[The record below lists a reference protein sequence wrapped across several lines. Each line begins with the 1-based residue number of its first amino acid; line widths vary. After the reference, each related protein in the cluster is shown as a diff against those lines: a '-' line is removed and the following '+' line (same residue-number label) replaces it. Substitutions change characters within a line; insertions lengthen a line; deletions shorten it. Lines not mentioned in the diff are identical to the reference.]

1 MACPE
6 SLRTQSYFDGALE
19 GDAASEAA
27 RHVESCA
34 DCTKLLHDL
43 EAMHSAIR
51 SHATY
56 YHAEPALRARVRT
69 RLDSAASSGAG
80 WFALRARQFW
90 TGVVSGGLATAAAA
104 AVAFMLLLPSD
115 ADEVIADVSA
125 AHARS
130 LIGSHV
136 IDVASS
142 DPDVVKSWL
151 KRRGQLAP
159 PVGDFSR
166 EGYRLVGARADYVY
180 EGGAGVAV
188 YRHGNHI
195 VNVFAWATDEDQD
208 LPDSASSSGTN
219 IVFWKKGNI
228 VYCAVSNLA
237 MNDLKSFSARL
248 QQQA

>member
-1 MACPE
+1 MGCTE
-6 SLRTQSYFDGALE
+6 QLRTQSYFDGALE
-19 GDAASEAA
+19 GDAAREAA
-27 RHVESCA
+27 RHIESCA

-56 YHAEPALRARVRT
+56 YRAEPALRARVRSS
-69 RLDSAASSGAG
+69 LDSTASSGAG

-90 TGVVSGGLATAAAA
+90 TGVASGGLATAAAA

-115 ADEVIADVSA
+115 ADEVVADVSA

-130 LIGSHV
+130 LIGAHV
-136 IDVASS
+136 IDIASS
-142 DPDVVKSWL
+142 NPAVVKRWL
-151 KRRGQLAP
+151 ARRGQLAP
-159 PVGDFSR
+159 PVADFAG
-166 EGYRLVGARADYVY
+166 EGYHLIGARADYVY
-180 EGGAGVAV
+180 EGGAGVTV
-188 YRHGNHI
+188 YRHDNHI

-208 LPDSASSSGTN
+208 LPQSASNAGYN
-219 IVFWKKGNI
+219 IVFWKKGNV
-228 VYCAVSNLA
+228 VYCAVSNIA

>member
-1 MACPE
+1 MACTE
-6 SLRTQSYFDGALE
+6 QLRTQSYFDGALE
-19 GDAASEAA
+19 GETAQEAA
-27 RHVESCA
+27 RHIESCA

-56 YHAEPALRARVRT
+56 YRADPSLRARVRT
-69 RLDSAASSGAG
+69 SLDSKSSSGAG

-90 TGVVSGGLATAAAA
+90 AGVMSGGLATAAAA

-142 DPDVVKSWL
+142 DPDVVKGWL
-151 KRRGQLAP
+151 KHRGQEAP
-159 PVGDFSR
+159 PIADYASQ
-166 EGYRLVGARADYVY
+166 GYRLIGARADYVY

-208 LPDSASSSGTN
+208 LPESASSGGNN
-219 IVFWKKGNI
+219 IVFWKKGNV
-228 VYCAVSNLA
+228 VYCAVSNIA